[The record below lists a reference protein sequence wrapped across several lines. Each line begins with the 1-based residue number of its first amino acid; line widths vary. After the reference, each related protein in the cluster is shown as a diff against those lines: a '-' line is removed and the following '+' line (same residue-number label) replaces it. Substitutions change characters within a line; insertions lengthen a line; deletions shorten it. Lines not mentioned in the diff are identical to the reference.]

1 MGSAARAA
9 ADGGGAVLGVMPEVL
24 VKREEL
30 ATSLGQNIVVDSLA
44 ERKARM
50 AEASQAFVALPGGIG
65 TLDEVTEMITWN
77 ELGIHAKPV
86 LLLNKFGFWDPLLE
100 FFRHGR
106 GVGVIRPGFDAH
118 YGVVNTLDELFDR
131 LRHSYRAGIATV

>member
-1 MGSAARAA
+1 MGTAARAA
-9 ADGGGAVLGVMPEVL
+9 AEAGGAVLGVMPQVL

-30 ATSLGQNIVVDSLA
+30 ATSLGEYLIVDSLA

-65 TLDEVTEMITWN
+65 TLDEITEMITWN

-86 LLLNKFGFWDPLLE
+86 ILLNEFGFWDPVLE
-100 FFRHGR
+100 FFRRGR
-106 GVGVIRPGFDAH
+106 HVGVIRPGFEEH
-118 YGVVNTLDELFDR
+118 YRVAASLDELFEC
-131 LRHSYRAGIATV
+131 LRHGYRAAAIA